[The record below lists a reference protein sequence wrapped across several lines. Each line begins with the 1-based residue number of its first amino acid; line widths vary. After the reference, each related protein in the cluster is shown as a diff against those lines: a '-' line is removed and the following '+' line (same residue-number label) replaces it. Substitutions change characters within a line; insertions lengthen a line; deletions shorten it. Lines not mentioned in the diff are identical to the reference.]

1 VIVSMD
7 LPALTTNRLLIR
19 PLRTDDQDAVER
31 LYADIA
37 QEAGSDWAMTRAEVQ
52 RWLQWT
58 ALSYSEQ
65 ARLHQ
70 PPYGDR
76 AISLRETN
84 QLIGIC
90 GFVPCLDAFG
100 QLPSFAGASSR
111 PGERLTSAQFGLY
124 WAVAP
129 SQQRRGYATEAGRA
143 LIDHAFGRLKLDRIV
158 ATTTYHN
165 VASIGVMQKLGMQI
179 DRNPYPDPPWLQVVG
194 VLSHPSLSGGKS
206 VEA

>member
-19 PLRTDDQDAVER
+19 SLRIDDQDAVER

-37 QEAGSDWAMTRAEVQ
+37 QSVGNDWAMTRAQVQ
-52 RWLQWT
+52 RWLEWSV
-58 ALSYSEQ
+58 LSYGEL

-76 AISLRETN
+76 AISLRETDR
-84 QLIGIC
+84 LIGIC

-111 PGERLTSAQFGLY
+111 SGERLNSTAFGLY

-158 ATTTYHN
+158 ATTTYNN

-194 VLSHPSLSGGKS
+194 VLSHPSLRGTR
-206 VEA
+206 VQA

>member
-19 PLRTDDQDAVER
+19 SLRIDDQDAVER

-37 QEAGSDWAMTRAEVQ
+37 QSVGNDWAMTRAQVQ
-52 RWLQWT
+52 RWLEWSV
-58 ALSYSEQ
+58 LSYGEL

-76 AISLRETN
+76 AISLRETDR
-84 QLIGIC
+84 LIGIC

-111 PGERLTSAQFGLY
+111 SGERLNSTAFGLY
-124 WAVAP
+124 LAVAP
-129 SQQRRGYATEAGRA
+129 SQQRRRYATEAGRA

-158 ATTTYHN
+158 ATTTYNN

-194 VLSHPSLSGGKS
+194 VLSHPSLRGTR
-206 VEA
+206 VQA

>member
-1 VIVSMD
+1 MSGTA
-7 LPALTTNRLLIR
+7 LPPLTTERLVIR
-19 PLRTDDQDAVER
+19 PLRTDDQEAVER

-37 QEAGSDWAMTRAEVQ
+37 RTDAGSDWAMTRAEVA
-52 RWLQWT
+52 RWLEWT
-58 ALSYSEQ
+58 TMSYSELV
-65 ARLHQ
+65 RLRQ
-70 PPYGDR
+70 PAYGDR
-76 AISLRETN
+76 AISLRPSD

-100 QLPSFAGASSR
+100 QLPSFAGSSTR
-111 PGERLTSAQFGLY
+111 VGERLNSTAFGLY

-143 LIDHAFGRLKLDRIV
+143 LIDHAFGYLKLDRIV
-158 ATTTYHN
+158 ATTTHTN
-165 VASIGVMQKLGMQI
+165 AASIGLMEKLGMQI

-194 VLSHPSLSGGKS
+194 VLLHPSLRGMR

>member
-1 VIVSMD
+1 MEVPV
-7 LPALTTNRLLIR
+7 LTTDRLVIR
-19 PLRTDDQDAVER
+19 PLVTDDLGAVER

-37 QEAGSDWAMTRAEVQ
+37 QSEAGSDWAMTRAQVQ
-52 RWLQWT
+52 RWLEWT
-58 ALSYSEQ
+58 ALSYGEL

-76 AISLRETN
+76 AISLRESD

-100 QLPSFAGASSR
+100 QLPSFAGRSSR
-111 PGERLTSAQFGLY
+111 TGERLNSTAFGLY

-143 LIDHAFGRLKLDRIV
+143 LIDHAFSQLRLDRIV
-158 ATTTYHN
+158 AATTYKN

-179 DRNPYPDPPWLQVVG
+179 DRNPYPDPPWLQAVG
-194 VLSHPSLSGGKS
+194 VLLHPSLRGMRA
-206 VEA
+206 EA

>member
-1 VIVSMD
+1 
-7 LPALTTNRLLIR
+7 
-19 PLRTDDQDAVER
+19 
-31 LYADIA
+31 
-37 QEAGSDWAMTRAEVQ
+37 MTRAEVQ
-52 RWLQWT
+52 RWLEWT
-58 ALSYSEQ
+58 TLSYGEL

-76 AISLRETN
+76 AISLRQSD

-90 GFVPCLDAFG
+90 GLVPCLDAFG
-100 QLPSFAGASSR
+100 QLPSFVGSSSNV
-111 PGERLTSAQFGLY
+111 GESLSSTAFGLY

-158 ATTTYHN
+158 ATTTYN
-165 VASIGVMQKLGMQI
+165 NLASIGVMQKLGMQI

-194 VLSHPSLSGGKS
+194 VLSHPSLSAGMRVG
-206 VEA
+206 A

>member
-1 VIVSMD
+1 MAMD
-7 LPALTTNRLLIR
+7 LQALPTNRLVIR
-19 PLRTDDQDAVER
+19 PLRANDLGAVER

-37 QEAGSDWAMTRAEVQ
+37 QTDAGSGWAMTRAEVQ

-58 ALSYSEQ
+58 ELSYSEL

-76 AISLRETN
+76 AISLREAD

-100 QLPSFAGASSR
+100 QLPSFAGPSSR
-111 PGERLTSAQFGLY
+111 AGGRLNSTAFGLY
-124 WAVAP
+124 WAVTP
-129 SQQRRGYATEAGRA
+129 SLQRRGYATEAGRA

-158 ATTTYHN
+158 ATTTYDN

-194 VLSHPSLSGGKS
+194 VLSHPSLSIGMR
-206 VEA
+206 VDA

>member
-1 VIVSMD
+1 
-7 LPALTTNRLLIR
+7 
-19 PLRTDDQDAVER
+19 
-31 LYADIA
+31 
-37 QEAGSDWAMTRAEVQ
+37 MTRAQVQ

-58 ALSYSEQ
+58 ALSYGEL
-65 ARLHQ
+65 ARLRQ

-76 AISLRETN
+76 AISLRQSD

-100 QLPSFAGASSR
+100 QLPSFAGPSSR
-111 PGERLTSAQFGLY
+111 AGERLNSTAFGLY

-129 SQQRRGYATEAGRA
+129 SQQQRGYATEAGRA

-158 ATTTYHN
+158 ATTTYDN
-165 VASIGVMQKLGMQI
+165 VASIAVMQKLGMQI

-194 VLSHPSLSGGKS
+194 MLSHPSLSAATR

>member
-1 VIVSMD
+1 VSGTA
-7 LPALTTNRLLIR
+7 LPPLTTERLLIR
-19 PLRTDDQDAVER
+19 PLRTDDEGAVER

-37 QEAGSDWAMTRAEVQ
+37 RSGAGSDWAMTRAEVR
-52 RWLQWT
+52 RWLEWT
-58 ALSYSEQ
+58 TLSYSELD
-65 ARLHQ
+65 RLRQ
-70 PPYGDR
+70 PAYGDR
-76 AISLRETN
+76 AISLRQSD

-100 QLPSFAGASSR
+100 QLPSFAGSSSHD
-111 PGERLTSAQFGLY
+111 GGRLNSTAFGLY

-143 LIDHAFGRLKLDRIV
+143 LIDHAFARLKLDRIV
-158 ATTTYHN
+158 ASTTYTN

-194 VLSHPSLSGGKS
+194 VLLHPRLRGMR

>member
-1 VIVSMD
+1 MD
-7 LPALTTNRLLIR
+7 GLTLSAKRLLIR
-19 PLRTDDQDAVER
+19 PLRTDDLEAVEH

-37 QEAGSDWAMTRAEVQ
+37 QTDAGSDWAMTRTEVQ

-58 ALSYSEQ
+58 ELSYGEL

-76 AISLRETN
+76 AISLRESDR
-84 QLIGIC
+84 LIGIC

-100 QLPSFAGASSR
+100 QLPSLAGASSR
-111 PGERLTSAQFGLY
+111 TGERLNSTAFGLY
-124 WAVAP
+124 WAIAP
-129 SQQRRGYATEAGRA
+129 SQQRRGYATEAGQA
-143 LIDHAFGRLKLDRIV
+143 LIDHAFGWLKLDRIV
-158 ATTTYHN
+158 ATTTSTN

-194 VLSHPSLSGGKS
+194 VLLHPSLRRTR